1 MKSLLLLLAI
11 FFSFITTYASGNADA
26 ILGIWSNASDR
37 GHIQIY
43 KQNGKYFGKIIWLIK
58 PNDQNNLPKV
68 DKNNPDKNL
77 RSKPLLGLVMLR
89 DFRYEDEE
97 WVNGKIY
104 NPDDGKEY
112 KAYMKLKDNQTL
124 SVRGYIGFSFIGKTE
139 AFHRVR

>member
-1 MKSLLLLLAI
+1 MKSLLLLFVV
-11 FFSFITTYASGNADA
+11 FFSVITSYASGNPDA
-26 ILGIWSNASDR
+26 ILGIWSNASNR
-37 GHIQIY
+37 GQIQVY

-77 RSKPLLGLVMLR
+77 QSKPLLGLVMLR
-89 DFRYEDEE
+89 DFKYKDEE

-104 NPDDGKEY
+104 NPEDGKEY

-139 AFHRVR
+139 TFHRVR